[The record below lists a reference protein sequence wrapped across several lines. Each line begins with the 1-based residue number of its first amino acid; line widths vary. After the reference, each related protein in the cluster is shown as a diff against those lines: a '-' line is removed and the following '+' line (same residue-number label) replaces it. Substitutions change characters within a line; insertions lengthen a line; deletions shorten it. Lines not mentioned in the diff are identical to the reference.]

1 MVVDVLLIGKV
12 TLDCPFVAKALDI
25 ARVANIK
32 TLLFQGKITSV
43 LKDGILLHNSVVI
56 MACQSCAV
64 FIWILIHL
72 MG

>member
-12 TLDCPFVAKALDI
+12 TLDCPFIAKALDI

-43 LKDGILLHNSVVI
+43 LKDGFMLHNSVVI
-56 MACQSCAV
+56 VAYQSCAV
-64 FIWILIHL
+64 CIWILIYFV
-72 MG
+72 G